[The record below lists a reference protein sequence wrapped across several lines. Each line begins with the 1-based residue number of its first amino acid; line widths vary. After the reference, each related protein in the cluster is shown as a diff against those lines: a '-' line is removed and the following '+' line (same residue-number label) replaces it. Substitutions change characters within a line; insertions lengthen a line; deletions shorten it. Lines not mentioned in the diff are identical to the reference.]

1 MRRSIYFKDDI
12 KKNQKISKKRLKVVR
27 PYAQIE
33 PNKFNEI
40 INKYVKFDQQKNSP
54 VLYKNIKKK

>member
-1 MRRSIYFKDDI
+1 MIS
-12 KKNQKISKKRLKVVR
+12 KKSKNIKKRLKVVR

-40 INKYVKFDQQKNSP
+40 INKYVKFDQQKIP
-54 VLYKNIKKK
+54 QFCIKI